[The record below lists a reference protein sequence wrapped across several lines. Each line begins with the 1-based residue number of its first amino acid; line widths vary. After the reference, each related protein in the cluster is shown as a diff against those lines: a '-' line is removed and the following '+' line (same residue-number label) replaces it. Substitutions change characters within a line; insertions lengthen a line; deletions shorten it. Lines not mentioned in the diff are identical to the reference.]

1 MGRYGH
7 ILSGKKET
15 PGATPATGRD
25 PDGLWAR
32 LEWFARGAPEV
43 LALLEEVRGAGA
55 AVERR
60 GPERA
65 KLVAG
70 AMPAE
75 AWEGYRARLEPHREA
90 LRDLLFQ
97 AALGA
102 APIEAGA
109 LGGEMILYARHETW
123 VDDAGRRRW
132 GRGGA
137 LAVVYS
143 AAEVARLAGRTPA
156 ELRRVHELKK
166 TFRGRV
172 VA

>member
-1 MGRYGH
+1 MSRYGH

-15 PGATPATGRD
+15 SAPPAAARD
-25 PDGLWAR
+25 PDGLWPR
-32 LEWFARGAPEV
+32 LLWFARGAPEV
-43 LALLEEVRGAGA
+43 LALLEEVRAAGA

-60 GPERA
+60 APERA

-102 APIEAGA
+102 APIAAGA
-109 LGGEMILYARHETW
+109 LGGEVILYAHHETW

-137 LAVVYS
+137 LAMVYS

-156 ELRRVHELKK
+156 ELQRVHELKK

-172 VA
+172 IA